1 MLNIYDP
8 DKGGYSVRDPLP
20 LPTKPPYTVHIANM
34 NFRTTEGDIRDFLA
48 DCSVTDVRI
57 PEDKL
62 EGRPKGFAYATFATL
77 DGLKKA
83 LDLSGTLL
91 QDRNIRI
98 SVAEPRKFQ

>member
-1 MLNIYDP
+1 
-8 DKGGYSVRDPLP
+8 
-20 LPTKPPYTVHIANM
+20 M

-98 SVAEPRKFQ
+98 SVAEPRKFGKTAS